1 MDKCETCV
9 FYLYDEEY
17 DDYVCDMDLDE
28 DEMVRFLASTRG
40 TAPSGGPETSIAPR
54 AGSKSAVSCSRCE
67 ETQPN
72 GCVSFFSSPLD
83 KSSVPHPPRADK
95 AESRH
100 IQWIFASAGCSGAL
114 RKPIRRAGR

>member
-17 DDYVCDMDLDE
+17 DDYVC
-28 DEMVRFLASTRG
+28 
-40 TAPSGGPETSIAPR
+40 GPETNIAPR
-54 AGSKSAVSCSRCE
+54 AGSKRAVSCSRCE